1 MTLQI
6 KMVNQEF
13 PDEMLDRFIFALEG
27 RVSELFGAEKPI
39 LQHEAIEYLGIG
51 KDSFYKLQREG
62 HVKQFFFKGLSTPFY
77 FRSQMCESLK
87 KS

>member
-1 MTLQI
+1 MALQI

-39 LQHEAIEYLGIG
+39 LQHEAIEYLGVSPRTFTRLVNSGQI
-51 KDSFYKLQREG
+51 KP
-62 HVKQFFFKGLSTPFY
+62 HFFKGLSIPFY
-77 FRSQMCESLK
+77 FRSQICEPLK

>member
-1 MTLQI
+1 MLQI

-13 PDEMLDRFIFALEG
+13 SDEMLDRFIFALEG

-62 HVKQFFFKGLSTPFY
+62 QVKAFFFKGLSTPFY
-77 FRSQMCESLK
+77 FRSQMYATLK